1 MKSSLPIFKN
11 ILIKRLK
18 NSINCKLIAIVLIL
32 GLYIFSA
39 YHGYHEEFWNLPNRP
54 TTLMQRSLFITPI
67 NYYLMPILTA
77 ILTRFFHKLTVVI
90 LLSIFLATVTYYL
103 VELPF
108 VKFKKHQSHIHQQN
122 LHPQT
127 HKSSL

>member
-1 MKSSLPIFKN
+1 
-11 ILIKRLK
+11 
-18 NSINCKLIAIVLIL
+18 
-32 GLYIFSA
+32 
-39 YHGYHEEFWNLPNRP
+39 
-54 TTLMQRSLFITPI
+54 MQRSLFITPI

-108 VKFKKHQSHIHQQN
+108 VKFKKHPSKIQQQD
-122 LHPQT
+122 LYLQT